1 MADIKEYTSLLSPG
15 KQWGELAGQFLGG
28 YKSDKKKAKGIL
40 AGMLA
45 LNLWES
51 GKINKVIKNLKQ
63 NEVDKTFQQSGTTQ
77 LWDKLSQLIGVEQE
91 SKKDPNYWLTQ
102 AEVDWNK
109 LNPNFDTRYPN
120 REESQVRKRAEIKSH
135 AMKIRGLHEE
145 KIKTGKIMDSDL
157 RLTKEVFMK
166 PFDDYYRTKQDRIA
180 DPMERSA
187 VHQVLGFV
195 GVGRRDRAR
204 LDETLKDQRKAMQGT
219 QTRFEYLLEPDEIE
233 KGLTRYRRKDEFGY
247 TKNEAKKALLS
258 KGLVSM
264 QDDITRQT
272 VFDSIDTFNFT
283 TEDGKVLKSIP
294 ESALESMVQ
303 VHIVGLDRIDAT
315 AKIAVE
321 EYVKK
326 WQLANPDFES
336 MIVNKDTGKKYKL
349 PQDKVGQITGDKQ
362 YAAYS
367 EGRQLA
373 VDVGLGIFSEAD
385 LVLRRALIG
394 RRREEAKPKENQS
407 KALMAHYNK
416 IILGATLSQIDV
428 LSLSSLASYKLDI
441 PKWETMK
448 SLIFQFREDPKADD
462 VFDGSYKFETQADFE
477 IQWLTTYK
485 ELVKQYFDTA
495 KEEET
500 E

>member
-1 MADIKEYTSLLSPG
+1 MANIEEYTSLLSPG
-15 KQWGELAGQFLGG
+15 KQWGELAGQFIGG

-77 LWDKLSQLIGVEQE
+77 LWDKLSQLIGVEKE
-91 SKKDPNYWLTQ
+91 ANKDPNYWLTQ

-109 LNPNFDTRYPN
+109 LNPNFDARYPN
-120 REESQVRKRAEIKSH
+120 REESQVRKRAEIQSH
-135 AMKIRGLHEE
+135 SVKIKGLHDE
-145 KIKTGKIMDSDL
+145 KIKTGKIMDADL

-204 LDETLKDQRKAMQGT
+204 LDETLKDQRKAMQGRH
-219 QTRFEYLLEPDEIE
+219 TRFEYLLDPDELE

-247 TKNEAKKALLS
+247 TKDEAKKALLS

-272 VFDSIDTFNFT
+272 VFNSIDTFNFT
-283 TEDGKVLKSIP
+283 TEDGKILRTIP

-303 VHIVGLDRIDAT
+303 VHIVGLDKIDAT

-321 EYVKK
+321 EYDKK
-326 WQLANPDFES
+326 WKLANPDFES
-336 MIVNKDTGKKYKL
+336 MIVNKDTGKNYKL
-349 PQDKVGQITGDKQ
+349 PRVPYAHLLGDKQ

-373 VDVGLGIFSEAD
+373 IDVGLGIFSEAD
-385 LVLRRALIG
+385 LALRRALIG
-394 RRREEAKPKENQS
+394 RRREEAKGKENQS
-407 KALMAHYNK
+407 KSLLAHYNK
-416 IILGATLSQIDV
+416 VILGSTLSQVDV
-428 LSLSSLASYKLDI
+428 LALSSLAALKTDEQ
-441 PKWETMK
+441 KWEGIQA
-448 SLIFQFREDPKADD
+448 LIFENRFDPQPDD
-462 VFDGSYKFETQADFE
+462 VFEGVYKYETQSDFE
-477 IQWLTTYK
+477 VQWLTTYK
-485 ELVKQYFDTA
+485 EIAKKYFDTA
-495 KEEET
+495 D
-500 E
+500 

>member
-1 MADIKEYTSLLSPG
+1 MADYTKEYTSLLSPG

-28 YKSDKKKAKGIL
+28 YKSDKKKAKNVL

-45 LNLWES
+45 LNMWES

-91 SKKDPNYWLTQ
+91 ARKDPTNYWLTE

-120 REESQVRKRAEIKSH
+120 REESQVRKRAEIKAH
-135 AMKIRGLHEE
+135 AGNLRKLHEQ
-145 KIKTGKIMDSDL
+145 KIKTGKIMDADL

-187 VHQVLGFV
+187 VHQLLGFV
-195 GVGRRDRAR
+195 GLGRRDRAR
-204 LDETLKDQRKAMQGT
+204 LDETLKGHRKAMQGT
-219 QTRFEYLLEPDEIE
+219 HTRFEYLLEPDELE

-247 TKNEAKKALLS
+247 TKDEAKKALLS

-272 VFDSIDTFNFT
+272 VFNSIDTFNFT
-283 TEDGKVLKSIP
+283 TEDGKVLKTIP

-303 VHIVGLDRIDAT
+303 VHIVGLDRVDAT
-315 AKIAVE
+315 ASIAVE
-321 EYVKK
+321 EFDKK
-326 WQLANPDFES
+326 WKLANPDFES
-336 MIVNKDTGKKYKL
+336 MKVNKLTKEKYKL
-349 PQDKVGQITGDKQ
+349 PQDGDKQ
-362 YAAYS
+362 YSAYS
-367 EGRQLA
+367 EGRQLS

-385 LVLRRALIG
+385 LALRRALIG
-394 RRREEAKPKENQS
+394 RRREEAKAPENQS
-407 KALMAHYNK
+407 KSLIAHYNK
-416 IILGATLSQIDV
+416 VILGSTLSQVDV
-428 LSLSSLASYKLDI
+428 LALSSLASFKNDTQ
-441 PKWETMK
+441 KWEATK
-448 SLIFQFREDPKADD
+448 SLIFEHRADPQPDD
-462 VFDGSYKFETQADFE
+462 VFEGIYKFETQADFE
-477 IQWLTTYK
+477 IQWLTNYK

-495 KEEET
+495 K
-500 E
+500 